1 MNDSGPGPDE
11 VGSVAEEAAKLI
23 GALSGWA
30 RDHGEGLPSGLG
42 HGLADAAHGLS
53 GAAHNVNEHFATG
66 GDDCTYCPI
75 CRGVRFVRGATPE
88 VRAHLLTAA
97 SSLLQAGAVLM
108 ATQAPT
114 PEGSGR
120 RTSSVEHI
128 DLDGD
133 LDRTVTAD
141 PDGAANDMRPS
152 RQARYNARQARPT
165 NYRRVGGPAMTG
177 LACGI
182 DVGGTKIAGCV
193 VDTDGTILEQARV
206 ESPATST
213 DAIEQAIE
221 ELVRG
226 LQRDHEIASVG
237 VGAAGFVDKG
247 RAVVMFAPN
256 LAWRDE
262 TLKTDLEARL
272 GLPVVVENDANAAAW
287 GEFEFGAGKD
297 VDDLLLVTVGT
308 GVGGGIVLDGELYR
322 GAFGVAAEIGHIR
335 VERNGRLCGCGNHGC
350 LEQYGSGT
358 ALVREAREAIEG
370 GSLLAKDLLDRAG
383 GDLDA
388 ITGPMISS
396 AAADG
401 DKFALEQLTTLG
413 EWLGEGIASLAAVLD
428 PAVAVIGGG
437 VSEAGSLLLDPIR
450 TTLRNNL
457 TGRGHRPELEIRK
470 AQLGNTAG
478 MIGAADLARRPPA
491 GSWK

>member
-1 MNDSGPGPDE
+1 
-11 VGSVAEEAAKLI
+11 V
-23 GALSGWA
+23 
-30 RDHGEGLPSGLG
+30 
-42 HGLADAAHGLS
+42 
-53 GAAHNVNEHFATG
+53 
-66 GDDCTYCPI
+66 
-75 CRGVRFVRGATPE
+75 
-88 VRAHLLTAA
+88 
-97 SSLLQAGAVLM
+97 
-108 ATQAPT
+108 
-114 PEGSGR
+114 
-120 RTSSVEHI
+120 
-128 DLDGD
+128 
-133 LDRTVTAD
+133 
-141 PDGAANDMRPS
+141 
-152 RQARYNARQARPT
+152 
-165 NYRRVGGPAMTG
+165 TG

-213 DAIEQAIE
+213 YAIERAIG
-221 ELVRG
+221 ELVQG
-226 LQRDHEIASVG
+226 LQRNHDISSVG

-262 TLKTDLEARL
+262 DLKSDLEDRL
-272 GLPVVVENDANAAAW
+272 ELPVVVENDANAAAW

-322 GAFGVAAEIGHIR
+322 GGFGVAAEIGHIR

-350 LEQYGSGT
+350 LEQYGSGS
-358 ALVREAREAIEG
+358 ALVRGAREAVAG

-383 GDLDA
+383 GDPA
-388 ITGPMISS
+388 KITGPMISE

-401 DKFALEQLTTLG
+401 DRFALEQLEILG
-413 EWLGEGIASLAAVLD
+413 HWLGEGIGSLVAVLD

-437 VSEAGSLLLDPIR
+437 VSEAGELLLEPIR
-450 TTLRNNL
+450 ATFRNNL

-478 MIGAADLARRPPA
+478 MIGAADLARR
-491 GSWK
+491 